1 MIPHLHD
8 ADMRTLILI
17 PTELERRQLVEPLA
31 AATTSDDRVELCG
44 FGPIAAAAR
53 TATLLAKQ
61 RPQRVLLVGIAGAV
75 QADLRV
81 GDAVAFGRVACYGVG
96 AGGGATFVP
105 AAEMGW
111 PQWPGDPACEEAR
124 VGDVLLCGWD
134 AAKPRDGEPARER
147 LLLTAC
153 AASASDADVTA
164 RRRLFPEA
172 DAEDMEGFG
181 VAAACRMAGVPLA
194 IVRGL
199 SNQAGHRDT
208 ASWKVAEALAAAGRL
223 AINVLRDQ
231 P

>member
-1 MIPHLHD
+1 MN
-8 ADMRTLILI
+8 TLILI

-31 AATTSDDRVELCG
+31 AVTDSDDRVELCG

-53 TATLLAKQ
+53 AAFLLATQ
-61 RPQRVLLVGIAGAV
+61 RPRRVLLVGIAGV
-75 QADLRV
+75 LKADLCV
-81 GDAVAFGRVACYGVG
+81 GDAITFGRVACYGVG
-96 AGGGATFVP
+96 AGEGAAFVP

-111 PQWPGDPACEEAR
+111 PQWPGDSPGAERR
-124 VGDVLLCGWD
+124 VGDVLPCGWD
-134 AAKPRDGEPARER
+134 AAEPRDAEPAAER

-153 AASASDADVTA
+153 AASASEADVAA

-181 VAAACRMAGVPLA
+181 VAAACRMAGVPLT

-208 ASWKVAEALAAAGRL
+208 GLWKVAEALAAAGRMAADML
-223 AINVLRDQ
+223 KD
-231 P
+231 PS